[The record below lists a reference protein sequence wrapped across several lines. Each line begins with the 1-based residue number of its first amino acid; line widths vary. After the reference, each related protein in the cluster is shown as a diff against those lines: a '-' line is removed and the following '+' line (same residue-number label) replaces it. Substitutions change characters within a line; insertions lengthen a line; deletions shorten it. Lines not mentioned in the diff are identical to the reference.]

1 MKKRILMLM
10 LVGCMAF
17 AACGEKEE
25 TTSEDTTSEE
35 STEEETP
42 GSEEE
47 EEDTTPISEKT
58 VEDEGIDYFMSLGD
72 YKGLELTKNVYDV
85 TDADVDSFVANALGS
100 YPVEGTAVEVE
111 DTVNIT
117 YEGKI
122 DGETFDG
129 GSADSYDLTIGSG
142 TFIDDF
148 EDQLVGMAVGET
160 REVEVTFPDDYT
172 TEDLQGKDAV
182 FTVTV
187 NSISHYLDEPTDEW
201 VAANTEYTTVDDYRA
216 WVLSYLEDYYVDLAQ
231 DELWEDAWNQVY
243 ETATFKEYAKDI
255 MEDCQAD
262 QKDSYEYY
270 AEMYGME
277 YDEFMES
284 MGITEDDL
292 LQEAKGNVQIV
303 MIVEYI
309 AEKEEIGED
318 SDAYQTQ
325 LDELLT
331 ESGYENKEAA
341 IEDGI
346 SEWNMDFVTKY
357 NCVMKLIV
365 DNATV
370 TEEVVT
376 TGVEDT
382 TETE

>member
-25 TTSEDTTSEE
+25 ETTSEDTVSEE
-35 STEEETP
+35 SP
-42 GSEEE
+42 GSEEEE
-47 EEDTTPISEKT
+47 EEDTTPVSEKT
-58 VEDEGIDYFMSLGD
+58 EEEKGIDYFMSLGE

-100 YPVEGTAVEVE
+100 YPVDGTAVEME

-129 GSADSYDLTIGSG
+129 GSSDSYDLTIGSG

-148 EDQLVGMAVGET
+148 EDQLVGMTVGET
-160 REVEVTFPDDYT
+160 GEVEVTFPDDYSS
-172 TEDLQGKDAV
+172 EDLQGKDAV
-182 FTVTV
+182 FTVTI

-201 VAANTEYTTVDDYRA
+201 VAENTDYETVDEYRT
-216 WVLSYLEDYYVDLAQ
+216 WVLSYLEDYYADLAES
-231 DELWEDAWNQVY
+231 ELFESAWNLVY

-262 QKDSYEYY
+262 QKESYEYY
-270 AEMYGME
+270 AEMNGME

-284 MGITEDDL
+284 MGISEDDL
-292 LQEAKGNVQIV
+292 LQEAKSNVQIV

-309 AEKEEIGED
+309 ADKEEIDAD
-318 SDAYQTQ
+318 SDVYQDK
-325 LDELLT
+325 LSELLT
-331 ESGYENKEAA
+331 ESGYADEEAA
-341 IEDGI
+341 LEDGI

-357 NCVMKLIV
+357 NCVMDLII
-365 DNATV
+365 DNAEI

-382 TETE
+382 AE

>member
-25 TTSEDTTSEE
+25 ETTSEDTVSEE
-35 STEEETP
+35 SP
-42 GSEEE
+42 GSEEEE
-47 EEDTTPISEKT
+47 EEDTTPVSEKT
-58 VEDEGIDYFMSLGD
+58 AEEKGIDYFMSLGE

-100 YPVEGTAVEVE
+100 YPVDGTAVEME

-129 GSADSYDLTIGSG
+129 GSSDSYDLTIGSG

-148 EDQLVGMAVGET
+148 EDQLVGMTVGET
-160 REVEVTFPDDYT
+160 GEVEVTFPDDYSS
-172 TEDLQGKDAV
+172 EDLQGKDAV
-182 FTVTV
+182 FTVTI

-201 VAANTEYTTVDDYRA
+201 VAENTDYETVDEYRT
-216 WVLSYLEDYYVDLAQ
+216 WVLSYLEDYYADLAES
-231 DELWEDAWNQVY
+231 ELFESAWNLVY

-262 QKDSYEYY
+262 QKESYEYY
-270 AEMYGME
+270 AEMNGME

-284 MGITEDDL
+284 MGISEDDL
-292 LQEAKGNVQIV
+292 LQEAKSNVQIV

-309 AEKEEIGED
+309 ADKEEIDAD
-318 SDAYQTQ
+318 SDVYQDK
-325 LDELLT
+325 LSELLT
-331 ESGYENKEAA
+331 ESGYADEEAA
-341 IEDGI
+341 LEDGI

-357 NCVMKLIV
+357 N
-365 DNATV
+365 
-370 TEEVVT
+370 
-376 TGVEDT
+376 
-382 TETE
+382 